1 METMMKI
8 ASLENLL
15 ADELK
20 DIYSAEVQM
29 IKALPK
35 MARAAASDDLRATL
49 QNHLQQTQ
57 THVQRLEGICNDLR
71 IKPKGK
77 KCAGMEGIIE
87 EGKEMIQA
95 DADPEA
101 LEAAL
106 IGTAQRGEHYEI
118 AAYGTA
124 RAHARQLGFMK
135 VANLL
140 GQTLDE
146 EKQTDRTLTVLAEN
160 QVNVQASMSRTSIRA
175 KEQTEFPTPG

>member
-1 METMMKI
+1 MKI

-20 DIYSAEVQM
+20 DIYSAENQM

-35 MARAAASDDLRATL
+35 MARAAASDDLRTTFE
-49 QNHLQQTQ
+49 NHLRQTQ
-57 THVQRLEGICNDLR
+57 LHVQRLEGICNDLR

-95 DADPEA
+95 NADPEP

-135 VANLL
+135 IADLL

-146 EKQTDRTLTVLAEN
+146 EKQTDRRLTVLAEN
-160 QVNVQASMSRTSIRA
+160 KVNVQASMTKTGNPAR
-175 KEQTEFPTPG
+175 EQSDFPTAG